1 MMDIKLN
8 DWKNSRVYRET
19 REELRDEVRAEV
31 KLEGKLEA
39 VTPLLQRGFA
49 VEEIAQIL
57 GLTVEQ
63 VQSVKSTAQ

>member
-1 MMDIKLN
+1 MMDIKLS
-8 DWKNSRVYRET
+8 DWRNSRAYKEAAAEIRTAVKE
-19 REELRDEVRAEV
+19 EVRAEA
-31 KLEGKLEA
+31 KLEV

-63 VQSVKSTAQ
+63 VQSVPST